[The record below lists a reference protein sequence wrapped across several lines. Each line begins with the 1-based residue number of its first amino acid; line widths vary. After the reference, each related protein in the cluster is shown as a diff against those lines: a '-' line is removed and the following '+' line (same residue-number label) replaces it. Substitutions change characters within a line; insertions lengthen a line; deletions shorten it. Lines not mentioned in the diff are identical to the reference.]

1 MTFQLTPVQREI
13 RMTHPPRSPAACNAD
28 VVSDHYRRA
37 AEQLLYAYQ
46 RNKEAKRFHEA
57 GAYRAAAHHAELS
70 RNHSLMA
77 HEHLQEV
84 VHLSEEMRVNS
95 HFPTTPSLPS
105 RHRNR
110 H

>member
-1 MTFQLTPVQREI
+1 M
-13 RMTHPPRSPAACNAD
+13 AACNAD

-84 VHLSEEMRVNS
+84 VNLSEEMRTNS
-95 HFPTTPSLPS
+95 HFPEMTAFPA

>member
-57 GAYRAAAHHAELS
+57 GAYRAATHHAELS
-70 RNHSLMA
+70 KNHSMMA

-84 VHLSEEMRVNS
+84 VNLSEEMRVNS
-95 HFPTTPSLPS
+95 HFPEMGSFPA

>member
-1 MTFQLTPVQREI
+1 V
-13 RMTHPPRSPAACNAD
+13 A
-28 VVSDHYRRA
+28 SDHYRRA

-84 VHLSEEMRVNS
+84 VNLSEAMRTNS
-95 HFPTTPSLPS
+95 HFPEMGAFPA